1 MRNPDPKIA
10 RLCELFADLPG
21 IGPRSAARIVEAL
34 SGRKRQTGQELC
46 SVLQDVLATVHHCPC
61 CNVSTTLP
69 LCAICSD
76 ATRDQSI
83 ICVVESQADEEAIE
97 STVAYNG
104 LYFVLG
110 GRLNPL
116 EGVRPQDL
124 GVERLIERAKSGKV
138 AEVVIATSYTPDGEV
153 TAQMLVNA
161 LHKYAPQVRV
171 SRLARGLPSGVEVEF
186 TDAATLAS
194 AVIDRHQA

>member
-1 MRNPDPKIA
+1 MPNPDPKIA
-10 RLCELFADLPG
+10 RLCELLAQLPG

-34 SGRKRQTGQELC
+34 CGRKKAEGEEIASLLPQ
-46 SVLQDVLATVHHCPC
+46 VLQSVHHCPC

-69 LCAICSD
+69 VCAICADSR
-76 ATRDQSI
+76 RDRSI

-110 GRLNPL
+110 GRLNPM

-124 GVERLIERAKSGKV
+124 GVDRLIERARG
-138 AEVVIATSYTPDGEV
+138 AEVREVVVATSYTPDGEV
-153 TAQMLVNA
+153 TAQMLIGA
-161 LHKYAPQVRV
+161 LKKYVPNVHV

-186 TDAATLAS
+186 ADAATLAS
-194 AVIDRHQA
+194 AVIDRRRA